1 MSLEGPICEASGHFR
16 QLAYLARLV
25 EFRCVCEL
33 ANMSRSDAIAR
44 ARQELQSGEFLAE
57 LARRVAYRTESQ
69 NAERRDCLRAY
80 LEEELQPSFSRL
92 DFESRLIESP
102 CGGAPY
108 LLAHYRENPQAPTV
122 LMYGHGDVVDGMAGE
137 WRDHLDP
144 WAVTRRE
151 NRVYGR
157 GTADNKGQ
165 HSVNLAALGA
175 VRAARG
181 GRRGCPTRSAACL
194 PTSRSSRRPTSRN
207 SRTIGARTA
216 CRRLSGST
224 PGTRWRYWRYRR
236 AISASPPTLFPDKR
250 VPCCNFALWSA
261 PNSTPWSTV
270 CGRICAP
277 AAFRWSRSAG
287 PRALS
292 PRAPISTVHG
302 SIGRRNRSGRPRA
315 GGLRCC
321 RISAA
326 RCPMTCSPI
335 RSVCRR
341 SGCRTPI
348 PAVRSMRP
356 TSTSCLTSPRKRSAS
371 WPACFGIS
379 AKCRVHS
386 RRAMRRLEMALSAPV
401 TLPESSREKG
411 FTRLVVAVSIG
422 NALEWYDI
430 SSYGY
435 FAVYVSRAF
444 FPNSD
449 PTISLLLT
457 FGTFGLA
464 FLIRPIGGV
473 VLGAYADRHGRKASL
488 MVSIVL
494 MTTGT
499 LAIAI
504 MPSYETI
511 GLVAP
516 IAVLAARLVQGF
528 SAGGEFG
535 SSTAFLVEHAPGR
548 RGFIASWQFASQG
561 LGQVLSSL
569 FGIGLTS
576 WMTAAD
582 LNSWGWR
589 IPFLFGILVGP
600 VGIYIRNHL
609 EDATAPPAAKHEP
622 VVGKVFT
629 EQKLRV
635 VLAIGALAVSTA
647 VNYLIVYMPTYV
659 VKTLNLAPT
668 VGFTATLAAAVAVTI
683 LTPVAGTVSDRVGR
697 TTHMI
702 AVGLLLLVSVFPAFL
717 LFTRTP
723 VAAVLVLAVL

>member
-1 MSLEGPICEASGHFR
+1 
-16 QLAYLARLV
+16 
-25 EFRCVCEL
+25 
-33 ANMSRSDAIAR
+33 
-44 ARQELQSGEFLAE
+44 
-57 LARRVAYRTESQ
+57 
-69 NAERRDCLRAY
+69 
-80 LEEELQPSFSRL
+80 
-92 DFESRLIESP
+92 
-102 CGGAPY
+102 
-108 LLAHYRENPQAPTV
+108 
-122 LMYGHGDVVDGMAGE
+122 
-137 WRDHLDP
+137 
-144 WAVTRRE
+144 
-151 NRVYGR
+151 
-157 GTADNKGQ
+157 
-165 HSVNLAALGA
+165 
-175 VRAARG
+175 
-181 GRRGCPTRSAACL
+181 
-194 PTSRSSRRPTSRN
+194 
-207 SRTIGARTA
+207 
-216 CRRLSGST
+216 
-224 PGTRWRYWRYRR
+224 
-236 AISASPPTLFPDKR
+236 
-250 VPCCNFALWSA
+250 
-261 PNSTPWSTV
+261 
-270 CGRICAP
+270 
-277 AAFRWSRSAG
+277 
-287 PRALS
+287 
-292 PRAPISTVHG
+292 
-302 SIGRRNRSGRPRA
+302 
-315 GGLRCC
+315 
-321 RISAA
+321 
-326 RCPMTCSPI
+326 
-335 RSVCRR
+335 
-341 SGCRTPI
+341 
-348 PAVRSMRP
+348 
-356 TSTSCLTSPRKRSAS
+356 
-371 WPACFGIS
+371 
-379 AKCRVHS
+379 
-386 RRAMRRLEMALSAPV
+386 MALSAPV
-401 TLPESSREKG
+401 TLPESSREKS

-488 MVSIVL
+488 MISIVL
-494 MTTGT
+494 MTIGT

-511 GLVAP
+511 GLLAP

-535 SSTAFLVEHAPGR
+535 SSTAFLVEHAPDR

-576 WMTAAD
+576 WMAAAE

-609 EDATAPPAAKHEP
+609 EDATAPPAAKHDS
-622 VVGKVFT
+622 VVGKVFL

-659 VKTLNLAPT
+659 VKTLNLPPT

-683 LTPVAGTVSDRVGR
+683 LTPIAGTVSDRIGR

-717 LFTRTP
+717 LLTRTP
-723 VAAVLVLAVL
+723 VAAVIVLAVLYLATLKALYFGPLAALMSELFPPATRATGLGLSYNIGVTVFGGMGPAFMTWLGGFALIGNLAPGYYLTVVCVLSLGALVTIRTMSADTTY